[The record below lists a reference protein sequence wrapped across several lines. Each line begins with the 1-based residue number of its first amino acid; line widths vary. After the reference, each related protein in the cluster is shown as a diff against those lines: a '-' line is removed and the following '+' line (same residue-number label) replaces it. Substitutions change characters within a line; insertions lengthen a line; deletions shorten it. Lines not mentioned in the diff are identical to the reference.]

1 MFGVQQAQGG
11 PNSGAGQNATPQG
24 AGPTDVEA
32 GLLRARFQV
41 GKLVEVYQRGV
52 LERRVETVIE
62 SRPVTRRGANYGSVL
77 LGEKPDSKPG
87 RQCSNHCAPAWDR
100 MRSSIADVARLSK
113 APVL

>member
-11 PNSGAGQNATPQG
+11 PHSGAGQGSTPQG
-24 AGPTDVEA
+24 AGPTDLEA
-32 GLLRARFQV
+32 GLLGARFQD

-52 LERRVETVIE
+52 LERRAEIVIE

-87 RQCSNHCAPAWDR
+87 RQCSNHCAPAD
-100 MRSSIADVARLSK
+100 ADVARLRK
-113 APVL
+113 ASAF